1 MSTRVSSAMPTP
13 RIVVIGSI
21 NMDLVSRTPALPRAG
36 ETVLGSEFLTIHGGK
51 GANQAVAAARLAD
64 GRADVHMIGRVGADD
79 FGRELVAGLRENGV
93 VTKRVRV
100 TKGVASG
107 VAMILVDRRG
117 ENSIVVTPGANAQV
131 TPADVDAAE
140 SLIRTAA
147 VVVMQLEIPLPTVR
161 HAVKTCRRL
170 GVFTI
175 LDPAPAP
182 AKPIRFDV
190 DLLTPNESEA
200 LAVRTDGAR
209 QVVLKLGARGCR
221 LVDGDRSRDMK
232 AFKVKVVD
240 STAAGDAFTGALA
253 VARALG
259 MEMSEALLMGNAAGA
274 LCCTKMGAQPALPTR
289 AEVERLM
296 RRR

>member
-1 MSTRVSSAMPTP
+1 MPRP

-21 NMDLVSRTPALPRAG
+21 NMDLVCRTPALPRAG
-36 ETVLGSEFLTIHGGK
+36 ETVLGSEFLTIPGGK

-64 GRADVHMIGRVGADD
+64 GRCDVHMVGRVGADD
-79 FGRELVAGLRENGV
+79 FGRELVAGLRGNGV
-93 VTKRVRV
+93 ITKRVAV
-100 TKGVASG
+100 TNGVASG

-117 ENSIVVTPGANAQV
+117 ENSIVVTPGANAHV

-140 SLIRTAA
+140 PLIRGAA
-147 VVVMQLEIPLPTVR
+147 AVVMQLEIPLATVR
-161 HAVKTCRRL
+161 HALKLCRKL

-182 AKPIRFDV
+182 VKPMRFAV
-190 DLLTPNESEA
+190 DLITPNETEA
-200 LAVRTDGAR
+200 RTVGTDDAR

-221 LVDGDRSRDMK
+221 LVDAGGLRDVK

-253 VARALG
+253 VGRALG
-259 MEMSEALLMGNAAGA
+259 MAMADTLRMANAAGA
-274 LCCTKMGAQPALPTR
+274 LCCTRVGAQPALPTR
-289 AEVERLM
+289 AAVERLL
-296 RRR
+296 RK